1 MRSFSEL
8 MRLKSVAGMWEGN
21 CAYIV
26 LWLAYCSVSWA
37 CPPRF
42 RCPPHVTA
50 LKFILQTIEW
60 NAGMCLY
67 LCINQYVMCSRPY
80 SFACSRAW
88 QVSLE
93 AWLCSCMPEWP
104 CSYTNTQTNT
114 LTNVRL
120 CPVARSCVSAL
131 LCSVCFPVP
140 QHLRHYDT
148 VAYALKKTISII
160 YSIFVLQVFARIFFK

>member
-60 NAGMCLY
+60 DAGMCLY

-104 CSYTNTQTNT
+104 CSYTHTQTNT
-114 LTNVRL
+114 HSQMSGYALSPAPVCQL
-120 CPVARSCVSAL
+120 CSAL
-131 LCSVCFPVP
+131 FVSLS
-140 QHLRHYDT
+140 HNIYDT
-148 VAYALKKTISII
+148 MTLW
-160 YSIFVLQVFARIFFK
+160 RMR